1 MVNYHGFIFWQKAI
15 GAKTPKELRKRGSD
29 MEETKVLQQVLRYT
43 EDLAAGRDPAGGRA
57 VPAGSVLRE
66 EKMVKCF
73 QYISQALMQ
82 ELNSREQN
90 REEQNQGREQPQEE
104 RKEEQEN
111 RVTLAVFMLETVTSL
126 GFTGFRF
133 FLSRGTSEWLVR
145 KGYLTCERDEDGNPD
160 FRRCRVTQKGSA
172 AGFTESEPCE
182 DGYIAVLCGQ
192 RAKEFLRNHLDL
204 IMESE
209 YAQWEPLLTC
219 LTAERRERVVCFP
232 DTVSLRTLLDRVND
246 GLPADLPRK
255 YSVLAVKS
263 WLVRSGLFQ
272 VSVRNGKKRY
282 SVTDAG
288 LQKGF
293 TGAGKLS
300 GQAQQFLLDHL
311 ENIARDMASGEAFR
325 ISDGVG

>member
-82 ELNSREQN
+82 ELNSREQKQK
-90 REEQNQGREQPQEE
+90 EQNQGREQPQEE

-172 AGFTESEPCE
+172 AGFTESEPYE

-255 YSVLAVKS
+255 YSVPAVKS

>member
-1 MVNYHGFIFWQKAI
+1 
-15 GAKTPKELRKRGSD
+15 
-29 MEETKVLQQVLRYT
+29 
-43 EDLAAGRDPAGGRA
+43 
-57 VPAGSVLRE
+57 
-66 EKMVKCF
+66 
-73 QYISQALMQ
+73 
-82 ELNSREQN
+82 
-90 REEQNQGREQPQEE
+90 
-104 RKEEQEN
+104 
-111 RVTLAVFMLETVTSL
+111 
-126 GFTGFRF
+126 
-133 FLSRGTSEWLVR
+133 
-145 KGYLTCERDEDGNPD
+145 
-160 FRRCRVTQKGSA
+160 
-172 AGFTESEPCE
+172 
-182 DGYIAVLCGQ
+182 
-192 RAKEFLRNHLDL
+192 
-204 IMESE
+204 MESE

-255 YSVLAVKS
+255 YSVPAVKS

>member
-1 MVNYHGFIFWQKAI
+1 M
-15 GAKTPKELRKRGSD
+15 
-29 MEETKVLQQVLRYT
+29 VLQQVLRYT
-43 EDLAAGRDPAGGRA
+43 KDLAAGRDPAGGRA
-57 VPAGSVLRE
+57 VPAGSVLLE

-90 REEQNQGREQPQEE
+90 QKEQNQGREQNREAQNQGREQDRE
-104 RKEEQEN
+104 AQNQGREQKQEEQEN

-145 KGYLTCERDEDGNPD
+145 EGYLNCERDEDGNPD

-172 AGFTESEPCE
+172 AGFTESEPYE

-192 RAKEFLRNHLDL
+192 RARELLRNHLDL

-219 LTAERRERVVCFP
+219 LSAERRERVGCFP
-232 DTVSLRTLLDRVND
+232 DAVSLRTLLDRVNE

-255 YSVLAVKS
+255 FSAPAVKS
-263 WLVRSGLFQ
+263 WLVRNGLFEAS
-272 VSVRNGKKRY
+272 VSNGKKRY

-293 TGAGKLS
+293 TVAGKLG

-311 ENIARDMASGEAFR
+311 EIIARDMASGEAFR
-325 ISDGVG
+325 ISDVVG